1 MQLPRK
7 LVLAGVILG
16 IIPIALGIVG
26 LVTKHCHLY
35 NNVQYNLFDVKEA
48 TANGTIDFK
57 FCFKPPKQSA
67 IQGLEIGGIAAI
79 GVGIIATVVLHTIV
93 KNRWLRLIPQ
103 ILLILGPSA
112 ILIGLILFQECVTQE
127 GLGWSFIL
135 MIAAGI
141 SGYIVAVYLAVVTA
155 CGNHPYHNRTSSTII
170 VRESVRF

>member
-26 LVTKHCHLY
+26 LVTKQWHQY
-35 NNVQYNLFDVKEA
+35 NSVQYNLFDVKNN
-48 TANGTIDFK
+48 TDSDTIDFQL
-57 FCFKPPKQSA
+57 CFKPAKQSA
-67 IQGLEIGGIAAI
+67 IQGLEIGGVAAI
-79 GVGIIATVVLHTIV
+79 GVGIIATVVLHTLV
-93 KNRWLRLIPQ
+93 KNRWLRLLPQ

-112 ILIGLILFQECVTQE
+112 ILVGLILFQECVKRE

-155 CGNHPYHNRTSSTII
+155 CGNHQYHNRTSATII